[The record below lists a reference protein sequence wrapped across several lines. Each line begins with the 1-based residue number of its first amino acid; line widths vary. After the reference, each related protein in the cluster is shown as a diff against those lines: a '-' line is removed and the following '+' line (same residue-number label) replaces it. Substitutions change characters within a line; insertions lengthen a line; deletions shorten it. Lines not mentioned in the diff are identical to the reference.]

1 MDIKLDAYR
10 IFYAAAGKQSFS
22 KAAQELFIT
31 QSAVSQSIKNL
42 EERLKTVLFV
52 RSKREIRLTPEG
64 ETLYEYVKNAL
75 SLIEKGESELLRF
88 QTLEQGQLRIAAGDT
103 LSRYLLLPFLEAFN
117 RKYPMIRVNIVNR
130 TSPQSL
136 ELLKA
141 GQADLAFV
149 NLPLTDEA
157 VEIRPYRRVQE
168 IFVGGSR
175 FRALTQTPVPL
186 RALPQYPLI
195 FLERSSNSRMA
206 AEKFFFSRG
215 ISLAPDIE
223 LGSHD
228 LLLEFARINLGI
240 SCVTREF
247 SGHYLQTQELFEIK
261 TDEPLPPRFVG
272 ICTLTG
278 VSGSAAARAFLDLLQ

>member
-157 VEIRPYRRVQE
+157 VEIRPYRQVQE
-168 IFVGGSR
+168 IFVGGSPVPAR
-175 FRALTQTPVPL
+175 LLKLLFRSVRAAISSNLFRAQ
-186 RALPQYPLI
+186 
-195 FLERSSNSRMA
+195 
-206 AEKFFFSRG
+206 
-215 ISLAPDIE
+215 
-223 LGSHD
+223 
-228 LLLEFARINLGI
+228 
-240 SCVTREF
+240 
-247 SGHYLQTQELFEIK
+247 LQFPHGRRKVLFQQGNF
-261 TDEPLPPRFVG
+261 PG
-272 ICTLTG
+272 AG
-278 VSGSAAARAFLDLLQ
+278 Y

>member
-103 LSRYLLLPFLEAFN
+103 LSRYLLLPCIGTFVFCNPMTLSLGRFMPE
-117 RKYPMIRVNIVNR
+117 KYKPSYYAAASYSCHSMNGLFPHIN
-130 TSPQSL
+130 PG
-136 ELLKA
+136 EL
-141 GQADLAFV
+141 FV
-149 NLPLTDEA
+149 YLGIANGLTTLGLPLGPLAVSYLLVGLVTNFFRGWVTDLTTS
-157 VEIRPYRRVQE
+157 
-168 IFVGGSR
+168 IFEKKM
-175 FRALTQTPVPL
+175 AIQ
-186 RALPQYPLI
+186 
-195 FLERSSNSRMA
+195 LEQ
-206 AEKFFFSRG
+206 KVH
-215 ISLAPDIE
+215 L
-223 LGSHD
+223 
-228 LLLEFARINLGI
+228 
-240 SCVTREF
+240 
-247 SGHYLQTQELFEIK
+247 SGAT
-261 TDEPLPPRFVG
+261 
-272 ICTLTG
+272 
-278 VSGSAAARAFLDLLQ
+278 S